1 MSERGYAIQEAVSA
15 MNHEHYLKQLARQRD
30 NRMAQK
36 RKKKEADATAIATTS
51 DGFTDKKPLD
61 NYTKETEECQPSQS
75 TKSTALPK
83 GEPDCGVDA
92 EGEVT
97 VGAFYEY
104 DTAGDNSGG
113 EVRQQ
118 GIDGELPVH
127 LL

>member
-51 DGFTDKKPLD
+51 GDIDGQNYVN
-61 NYTKETEECQPSQS
+61 NYTTDEEECQDV
-75 TKSTALPK
+75 KS
-83 GEPDCGVDA
+83 
-92 EGEVT
+92 
-97 VGAFYEY
+97 
-104 DTAGDNSGG
+104 DTPGDTSGG

>member
-1 MSERGYAIQEAVSA
+1 MKERGYAIQEAVPA
-15 MNHEHYLKQLARQRD
+15 MNHEHYLRQLARQRD

-61 NYTKETEECQPSQS
+61 NYTKETEECQDV
-75 TKSTALPK
+75 KS
-83 GEPDCGVDA
+83 
-92 EGEVT
+92 
-97 VGAFYEY
+97 
-104 DTAGDNSGG
+104 DTSGDTSDR
-113 EVRQQ
+113 EIRQQ